1 MKRDGSMPADM
12 SVVICS
18 LNGAAGVD
26 RCLRALAR
34 QSIRSRLEIIV
45 VDDGS
50 SDATADVARAHGVIV
65 ISHPHNRGLAAARN
79 TGLNA
84 ASADIVAYLD
94 DDIEPEADWAVQLL
108 NGYDDENIVAVGAEV
123 VPNTPPGYMRGYLAR
138 NNPHRPLEQE
148 LATSTGLPYR
158 FRLYLRRLW
167 SMEPKTGRRDVYALG
182 GGNTSFRRKAL
193 FDAGQFDER
202 FSFGAEDLDVCW
214 RVREAIPSARL
225 VYAPGARAAHH
236 FKPDLRDTLRRSRAY
251 GIGSGRLYRKWPSVL
266 PALFPGPL
274 LVLLMLVAAP
284 WFPAFAIAA
293 VLAPLAL
300 YPIGLRSA
308 VADRNPVAL
317 FDGYVKLAQ
326 ETMESVGFIQGYW
339 RYRRLVPY
347 TPAGL
352 SERLSQE
359 QPL

>member
-34 QSIRSRLEIIV
+34 QSIRSHLEIIV

-50 SDATADVARAHGVIV
+50 SDATADVARAHGVTV
-65 ISHPHNRGLAAARN
+65 ISHPHNRGIAAARN

-84 ASADIVAYLD
+84 TSADIVAYLD
-94 DDIEPEADWAVQLL
+94 DDCEPEPDWAVQML
-108 NGYDDENIVAVGAEV
+108 NGYDDENVVAVAGEI

-138 NNPHRPLEQE
+138 NNPLKPLEHE
-148 LATSTGLPYR
+148 LAENHGLPYR

-167 SMEPKTGRRDVYALG
+167 SAQPKTGRRDVYAFG
-182 GGNTSFRRKAL
+182 CANTSFRRKAL

-202 FSFGAEDLDVCW
+202 FSFGGEDLDMCW
-214 RVREAIPSARL
+214 RVREAIASARL
-225 VYAPGARAAHH
+225 IFLPEARAEHH

-284 WFPAFAIAA
+284 WLPAFAIAA
-293 VLAPLAL
+293 VLAPLVL
-300 YPIGLRSA
+300 YPIGLRAA
-308 VADRNPVAL
+308 VADRDPAAL

-339 RYRRLVPY
+339 RYRRLAPY
-347 TPAGL
+347 TPTGL